1 MGSCS
6 QKDFRTVSFGKE
18 QETQKAQYELEKAR
32 VENQKKIENAQADAE
47 VMAAQNAQIT
57 DNYLKLKEIENQ
69 KAMIEK
75 WNGQLPNTML
85 NDGIN
90 GLFNIGQ

>member
-1 MGSCS
+1 M
-6 QKDFRTVSFGKE
+6 
-18 QETQKAQYELEKAR
+18 A
-32 VENQKKIENAQADAE
+32 KKYDTRIKSDKADAS
-47 VMAAQNAQIT
+47 
-57 DNYLKLKEIENQ
+57 Q

>member
-1 MGSCS
+1 MEWS
-6 QKDFRTVSFGKE
+6 
-18 QETQKAQYELEKAR
+18 
-32 VENQKKIENAQADAE
+32 
-47 VMAAQNAQIT
+47 IT
-57 DNYLKLKEIENQ
+57 DNYLKLKEIENH